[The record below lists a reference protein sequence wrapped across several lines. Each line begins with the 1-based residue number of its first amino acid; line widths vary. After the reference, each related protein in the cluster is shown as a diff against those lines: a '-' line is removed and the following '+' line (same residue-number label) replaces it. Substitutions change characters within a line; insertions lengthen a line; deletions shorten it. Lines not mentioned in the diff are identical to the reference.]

1 MPDHARD
8 TELAERCASWMRREN
23 IEVWTKLSALREHV
37 RYWASREGVVLSANR
52 VNGVMVA
59 LLRPRF
65 EGDDA
70 KV

>member
-1 MPDHARD
+1 
-8 TELAERCASWMRREN
+8 MRREN